1 MNGAHISATTSKPSK
16 DEPAVFIAALLNFRE
31 GVFRYLVNLVI
42 ISMSTN
48 VAPSRCGGTRIW
60 LARAATRK
68 GGSLQKR

>member
-16 DEPAVFIAALLNFRE
+16 VGPVVFTAALLNIRE

-48 VAPSRCGGTRIW
+48 VAPSRVWRNED
-60 LARAATRK
+60 LAHTGDDA
-68 GGSLQKR
+68 